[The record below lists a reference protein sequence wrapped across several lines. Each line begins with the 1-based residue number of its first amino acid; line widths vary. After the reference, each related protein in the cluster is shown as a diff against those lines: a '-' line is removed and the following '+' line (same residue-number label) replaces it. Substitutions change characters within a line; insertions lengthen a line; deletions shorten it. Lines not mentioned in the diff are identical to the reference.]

1 LGRERIIERERRW
14 ARPTAFA
21 AVGAT
26 ALIVVGLIFR
36 ASVPTEDQTADQLQA
51 FHDHAGALAVSS
63 VLTGIG
69 FLLWTIPLLYLFRA
83 AQARNPRVQGALV
96 AFCFIGPVLFGLQGV
111 VNGLAIS
118 NVASDFVQRSDE
130 EQSRPLSEFDRQVA
144 RDPESIEKVTFHTDS
159 NTLEVEQADG
169 SFYSTEF
176 KPGAKDRLLR
186 DVDAAKPGIDN
197 EDDAD
202 GVPPDAFAE
211 HLLDDSS
218 AVTVGSSLLFPALL
232 GMIIGMVYVSLQSL
246 RTGLLTRFFGTL
258 GMALG
263 VSLILLPP
271 APALLALWFGYF
283 GLLVVDRAPGGR
295 PPAWE
300 AGEAIPLPR
309 PGEEPSPASEASGK
323 TIEGEATEVPTA
335 GEQPSQPPGGQP
347 GSRKRKRKRRR

>member
-1 LGRERIIERERRW
+1 MGRERIIERERRW
-14 ARPTAFA
+14 ARPTAIA
-21 AVGAT
+21 AVAAT
-26 ALIVVGLIFR
+26 ALIVIGLIFR
-36 ASVPTEDQTADQLQA
+36 ASVPSEDQTADQLQA

-144 RDPESIEKVTFHTDS
+144 RDPRSIEKVTFHTDS
-159 NTLEVEQADG
+159 DTLEVEQADG

-176 KPGAKDRLLR
+176 KPDAEDRLLR

-211 HLLDDSS
+211 HLLDDSGG
-218 AVTVGSSLLFPALL
+218 VTVGSSLLFPALL
-232 GMIIGMVYVSLQSL
+232 GMIIGMVYVSLQAL
-246 RTGLLTRFFGTL
+246 RVGLLTRFFGTL

-263 VSLILLPP
+263 VSLILSL
-271 APALLALWFGYF
+271 
-283 GLLVVDRAPGGR
+283 
-295 PPAWE
+295 
-300 AGEAIPLPR
+300 IH
-309 PGEEPSPASEASGK
+309 
-323 TIEGEATEVPTA
+323 I
-335 GEQPSQPPGGQP
+335 
-347 GSRKRKRKRRR
+347 